1 MLQVGRDFN
10 SVRLV
15 NRTFQINPEACI
27 VAVVSLAG
35 DVEMTGHFAWNE
47 RYLVQPQ
54 GVRTSVREPI
64 VLKGAPLENPLAPR
78 QTELPLRPS
87 TCGPKNLQSHVAALW
102 GSHEELPVIAKWLG
116 PEQPPETEQSRSRH
130 PGLEQGVC
138 GAALRCAIAVV
149 SYSRLVEPARISRR
163 CPHESLGIEFP
174 AIKRHGGTTSNW
186 IVTFVPNPA

>member
-1 MLQVGRDFN
+1 MKTITGDSGERDPMLQVGRDFN

-87 TCGPKNLQSHVAALW
+87 TVDQRTCKATL
-102 GSHEELPVIAKWLG
+102 LPFGEV
-116 PEQPPETEQSRSRH
+116 TRN
-130 PGLEQGVC
+130 
-138 GAALRCAIAVV
+138 
-149 SYSRLVEPARISRR
+149 
-163 CPHESLGIEFP
+163 CP
-174 AIKRHGGTTSNW
+174 
-186 IVTFVPNPA
+186 